1 MAKNSRVSLTVDIL
15 GNVTDLNNSL
25 KTVQSNLSKLKL
37 PTNISNNFNNLFAKL
52 SKEIETF

>member
-1 MAKNSRVSLTVDIL
+1 MAKNSKVSLTVDIL
-15 GNVTDLNNSL
+15 GNVTNLNNAL
-25 KTVQSNLSKLKL
+25 KTVQNNLSKLNL